1 MYDRH
6 TPMLYR
12 VARRVLDGDPDA
24 AEDAVQEAWVRAI
37 EGLGAFRGEGA
48 FRTWLTGFV
57 IRIARE
63 QWRRPPRASDGDA
76 PDASGP
82 APHDD
87 PVRGAI
93 ARLDLERALA
103 ALAPGFRQV
112 IWMHDVEG
120 FTHDEIATLLG
131 IVPGT
136 SKSQL
141 ARARAALR
149 RALHDGG

>member
-1 MYDRH
+1 
-6 TPMLYR
+6 MLYR
-12 VARRVLDGDPDA
+12 VARRALDGDPDA

-37 EGLGAFRGEGA
+37 ERLHAFRGEGA

-57 IRIARE
+57 VLIARE
-63 QWRRPPRASDGDA
+63 EWRRRPPVSEPDELGGSGD
-76 PDASGP
+76 PSGG
-82 APHDD
+82 D
-87 PVRGAI
+87 PLRGAV
-93 ARLDLERALA
+93 ARLDLERAIA

-112 IWMHDVEG
+112 LWMHDVEG

-149 RALHDGG
+149 RALGNGG